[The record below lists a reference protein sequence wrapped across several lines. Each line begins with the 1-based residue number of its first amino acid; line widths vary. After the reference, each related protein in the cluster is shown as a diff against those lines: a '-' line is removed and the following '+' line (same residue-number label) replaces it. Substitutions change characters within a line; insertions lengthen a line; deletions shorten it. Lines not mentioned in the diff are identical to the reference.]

1 MRKIALIS
9 LLSNLSLFA
18 TEKLNADA
26 SMPWLLPWLISTL
39 ILMGILF
46 WGMYK
51 AMKTKNPKY
60 GYVIFLS
67 IILIAG
73 LSFI

>member
-1 MRKIALIS
+1 MRKIVLFS

-18 TEKLNADA
+18 TEELKVDD
-26 SMPWLLPWLISTL
+26 SMPWLLPWLISML
-39 ILMGILF
+39 LLMGVFF

-67 IILIAG
+67 IILMAG